1 MKYSIEIINSL
12 VQTYSIENKF
22 EFFTDLEI
30 EGIHV
35 YVYTHENIS
44 CSLTYSKTGKLFI
57 RDFNGVIEVDE
68 HTTFSDIVAI
78 KTNDQELKNIIK
90 II

>member
-1 MKYSIEIINSL
+1 M
-12 VQTYSIENKF
+12 VQTYSTENKF
-22 EFFTDLEI
+22 EFYTNSEI
-30 EGIHV
+30 EGIHF
-35 YVYTHENIS
+35 YVYTHENSS
-44 CSLTYSKTGKLFI
+44 CSLTYSKTGKLYI

-68 HTTFSDIVAI
+68 HTTFSHIIEI